1 MILLQFSSA
10 QGPEECCIAVE
21 NAFACFV
28 KEAALLK
35 VNTEL
40 LESCPSKQG
49 LKSVLIALDGIHAEK
64 MAERWSGTIQWQCQ
78 SPLRLRHKRK
88 NWFVSV
94 MMFTPIQPLENSE
107 IEYEFTQSQGAGGQ
121 HVNKTCSAVRAK
133 HVATGISVKVQSER
147 SQHANKKLAKELIHW
162 KLCEYQSQQ
171 LNTLDKQRHL
181 SHYQIERGNAALIF
195 TGKEFKQMN

>member
-78 SPLRLRHKRK
+78 SPLRPRHKRK
-88 NWFVSV
+88 NWFINV

>member
-64 MAERWSGTIQWQCQ
+64 MAERWSGTIQWKCQ
-78 SPLRLRHKRK
+78 SPLRPRHKRK
-88 NWFVSV
+88 NWFISV
-94 MMFTPIQPLENSE
+94 MMFTPIQPLEDSE

>member
-78 SPLRLRHKRK
+78 SPLRPRHKRK

-94 MMFTPIQPLENSE
+94 MMFTPIQSLENSE

>member
-78 SPLRLRHKRK
+78 SPLRPRHKRK

>member
-64 MAERWSGTIQWQCQ
+64 MAERWSGTIQWKCQ
-78 SPLRLRHKRK
+78 SPLRPRHKRK
-88 NWFVSV
+88 KCDDVY
-94 MMFTPIQPLENSE
+94 T
-107 IEYEFTQSQGAGGQ
+107 
-121 HVNKTCSAVRAK
+121 
-133 HVATGISVKVQSER
+133 
-147 SQHANKKLAKELIHW
+147 
-162 KLCEYQSQQ
+162 
-171 LNTLDKQRHL
+171 NTTFRKQ
-181 SHYQIERGNAALIF
+181 
-195 TGKEFKQMN
+195 

>member
-78 SPLRLRHKRK
+78 SPLRPRHKRK
-88 NWFVSV
+88 NWFISV
-94 MMFTPIQPLENSE
+94 IMFTPIQPLENSE

-162 KLCEYQSQQ
+162 KLCEYQSQR

>member
-78 SPLRLRHKRK
+78 SPLRPRHKRK
-88 NWFVSV
+88 NWFISV

-133 HVATGISVKVQSER
+133 HVATGISVKVQLER

>member
-78 SPLRLRHKRK
+78 SPLRPRHKRK
-88 NWFVSV
+88 NWFISV

>member
-49 LKSVLIALDGIHAEK
+49 LKSVLIAIDGIHAEK

-78 SPLRLRHKRK
+78 SPLRPRHKRK
-88 NWFVSV
+88 NWFISV

>member
-49 LKSVLIALDGIHAEK
+49 LKSVLIAIDGIHAEK

-78 SPLRLRHKRK
+78 SPLRPRHKRK
-88 NWFVSV
+88 NWFISV

-107 IEYEFTQSQGAGGQ
+107 IEYEFTQSQDAGGQ

>member
-1 MILLQFSSA
+1 
-10 QGPEECCIAVE
+10 
-21 NAFACFV
+21 
-28 KEAALLK
+28 
-35 VNTEL
+35 
-40 LESCPSKQG
+40 
-49 LKSVLIALDGIHAEK
+49 

-78 SPLRLRHKRK
+78 SPLRPRHKRK

>member
-64 MAERWSGTIQWQCQ
+64 WQNVGVG
-78 SPLRLRHKRK
+78 RF
-88 NWFVSV
+88 NG
-94 MMFTPIQPLENSE
+94 N
-107 IEYEFTQSQGAGGQ
+107 
-121 HVNKTCSAVRAK
+121 
-133 HVATGISVKVQSER
+133 VKAR
-147 SQHANKKLAKELIHW
+147 
-162 KLCEYQSQQ
+162 
-171 LNTLDKQRHL
+171 
-181 SHYQIERGNAALIF
+181 
-195 TGKEFKQMN
+195 

>member
-40 LESCPSKQG
+40 LESYPSKQG

-78 SPLRLRHKRK
+78 SPLRPRHKRK

>member
-78 SPLRLRHKRK
+78 SPLRPRHKRK

-171 LNTLDKQRHL
+171 LDTLDKQRHL

>member
-78 SPLRLRHKRK
+78 SPLRPRHKRK

-147 SQHANKKLAKELIHW
+147 SQHANKKLSKELIHW

>member
-35 VNTEL
+35 VNAEL

-78 SPLRLRHKRK
+78 SPLRPRHKRK

>member
-78 SPLRLRHKRK
+78 SPLRPRHKRK
-88 NWFVSV
+88 NWFISV

-133 HVATGISVKVQSER
+133 HVATGISVKVQAER

>member
-40 LESCPSKQG
+40 LESCPSKRG

-78 SPLRLRHKRK
+78 SPLRPRHKRK
-88 NWFVSV
+88 NWFISV
-94 MMFTPIQPLENSE
+94 MMFTPIQPLEDSE
-107 IEYEFTQSQGAGGQ
+107 IEYEFTKSQGAGGQ